1 MLDTPVNVEPMAV
14 SAATAAQL
22 LGVSRP
28 VIYRLMQNGGLPWFK
43 VGTRTLLPVSGL
55 KEWVA
60 AQTEKG
66 GAG

>member
-1 MLDTPVNVEPMAV
+1 MIIMLDKQLEPLSV
-14 SAATAAQL
+14 STSEAARL

-28 VIYRLMQNGGLPWFK
+28 TIYELMQNGGLPWFK

-60 AQTEKG
+60 AQTAKEG
-66 GAG
+66 G

>member
-1 MLDTPVNVEPMAV
+1 MLEKQIEPLSV
-14 SAATAAQL
+14 STSEAARL

-28 VIYRLMQNGGLPWFK
+28 TIYELMQNGGLPWFK

-60 AQTEKG
+60 EQTAKG
-66 GAG
+66 GG